1 MKRLFYLLIIS
12 LLTVSCVD
20 ENDDNTNIKIINL
33 AVNQANWVENTDIDG
48 LNRYY
53 SCSFNVPEITPWIY
67 NNGVVNTYITFDYA
81 SQPLPYVRH
90 LEDSEGFRWTR
101 TVDYEYESGKIRIF
115 VTNSDFIVDLPKAMK
130 FKVAIIW

>member
-12 LLTVSCVD
+12 LLAVSCD
-20 ENDDNTNIKIINL
+20 DDNTNIKIINL
-33 AVNQANWVENTDIDG
+33 AVNQADWVENTDSKG

-53 SCSFNVPEITPWIY
+53 SCLFNVPEITPWIY

-90 LEDSEGFRWTR
+90 LEDMDGFRWTR

-115 VTNSDFIVDLPKAMK
+115 VTNSDFIEDLPEKMT